1 MSYQLFNQTAPP
13 AAPAAGKAEVYVD
26 ASPTPTLRLI
36 DPAGND
42 RSLFGVFNFS
52 VAAQAPVAATR
63 TYIAGSALAIP
74 VSKLRVGACFR
85 WRFDLTKTAAGT
97 AASTF
102 DVCFGVN
109 GTTADV
115 ARLSFVKPAGTAVAD
130 EGFIEITCVIRSIGA
145 TGVAVAQFTMSHNL
159 AATGHATVPVVTV
172 NTVSAGFD
180 MTVAGLIAGVCITSG
195 AADAVTIQLVTAE
208 AWNI

>member
-1 MSYQLFNQTAPP
+1 MSYELFNQTAPP
-13 AAPAAGKAEVYVD
+13 AAPAAGKAAIYAD
-26 ASPTPTLRLI
+26 ASAVPTLRLV

-42 RSLFGVFNFS
+42 RSLLGVLNAS
-52 VAAQAPVAATR
+52 VAAQSPVAATR

-74 VSKLRVGACFR
+74 VSKLRVGTILR
-85 WRFDLTKTAAGT
+85 WKFDLTKTAAGV

-115 ARLSFVKPAGTAVAD
+115 ARLSFTKPAGTAVAD
-130 EGFIEITCVIRSIGA
+130 EGEIEITCVVRSIGA
-145 TGVAVAQFTMSHNL
+145 TGVAVGQFRMTHNL
-159 AATGHATVPVVTV
+159 SATGHATIPVVSV
-172 NTVSAGFD
+172 NNVSAGFD
-180 MTVAGLIAGVCITSG
+180 MTVAALIAGVCITSG

-208 AWNI
+208 ALNI